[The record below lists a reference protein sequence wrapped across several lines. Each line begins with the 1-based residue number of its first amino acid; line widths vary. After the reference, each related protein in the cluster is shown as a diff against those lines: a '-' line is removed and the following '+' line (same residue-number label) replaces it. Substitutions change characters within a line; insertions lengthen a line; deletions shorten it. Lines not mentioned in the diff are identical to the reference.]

1 MTPLTVPNDPLG
13 DSVEPAF
20 PGRVTVPAT
29 GSP

>member
-13 DSVEPAF
+13 DSIEPAF
-20 PGRVTVPAT
+20 PGPVTVPAT